1 MNVKIQTIKNIRLLL
16 ARELKPVY
24 PPEEVNSLTNI
35 ILKTCLNTDWLHHL
49 TEPDRLVEENV
60 VKRIISITGELK
72 TGKPIQYI
80 LGETEFYNCRL
91 KLNNNTLIPRQET
104 EELVDLIIR
113 ENHGYKGNIL
123 DLGTGSGCIAIAL
136 ARNIPGSEITAIDNS
151 LEALKIAEQNAMLNN
166 VSIEFR
172 NIDIMDTGQN
182 HMLADFGIIVSNPPY
197 VLESEKVH
205 MHSNILD
212 FEPSDAL
219 FVPDDDPL
227 VYYRKILELSDILL
241 KPGGRIYFEINES
254 MGSTLRNIMSEAAFS
269 DLAII
274 MDINGKDRII
284 KGRYNG

>member
-123 DLGTGSGCIAIAL
+123 DIGTGSGCIAIAL

>member
-123 DLGTGSGCIAIAL
+123 DIGTGSGCIAIAL

-172 NIDIMDTGQN
+172 NIDIMDTEQN

-197 VLESEKVH
+197 VLESYSISNLPMLFLSLMTIRLSITGKYWNYRIFYSNPEEGSILRLMNPWVA
-205 MHSNILD
+205 HSATSCRRL
-212 FEPSDAL
+212 PSL
-219 FVPDDDPL
+219 
-227 VYYRKILELSDILL
+227 
-241 KPGGRIYFEINES
+241 
-254 MGSTLRNIMSEAAFS
+254 TLR
-269 DLAII
+269 L
-274 MDINGKDRII
+274 
-284 KGRYNG
+284 

>member
-123 DLGTGSGCIAIAL
+123 DIGTGSGCIAIAL

-205 MHSNILD
+205 MHNNILD

>member
-123 DLGTGSGCIAIAL
+123 DIGTGSGCIAIAL

-172 NIDIMDTGQN
+172 NIDIMDTEQN